1 MNSYDNTAAPFELL
15 GIDPNTGKP
24 PKCRIASVDAAR
36 AVYRTIKDSDSA
48 SSRNRALIDAMFNGA
63 PPFNQNDLLEL
74 GQGERTNL
82 DFGDAASLKEQALAS
97 YYDLTSSVDVLA
109 RVKIDYGT
117 AEQRAEWSQIVSEEF
132 HNTLKEWQEFEI
144 NHQMLADNF
153 VSHGVGIC
161 FFEDETDWK
170 WKVAGLSEFRIPRG
184 TKANEWDI
192 EVATVEREF
201 MAHELYAFIKDPKV
215 AADLGWNVKMV
226 RLALIHS
233 CRDDS
238 LEMSDW
244 EKLEEELKNNDILYG
259 NSRSKKIHVV
269 HQWVREFSGK
279 VSHLIFLKES
289 LFDEDSQEE
298 QFLFKRVNRFDA
310 PTNCFVTFCYGIGN
324 GSYHS
329 IRGLGFKIY
338 PFVQLLNRLRCGMVD
353 GALLASALVVQ
364 PSDSGARALEDLTL
378 SYYGPYALF
387 PPGLKIVEKAVPDYR
402 QNVLPVLGDLS
413 ANLQNRT
420 IGFQAQAANT
430 DGKARTAYEVRAQL
444 QREAVLSSASI
455 NLFYHPWKRLLKEV
469 YRRISSRNYNA
480 LLPGGREA
488 VEFRRRCL
496 ARGVPSEAIH
506 RFVSVEPVRAIGYG
520 SPGLRQ
526 LAVDETMQVFGAL
539 DEAGRVNLLRD
550 RIAARFGQEVVDR
563 YLPKPE
569 TSLRPPIDDKV
580 AVLENAT
587 MSTGS
592 PIPVTP
598 GENHFIHASRHLQAL
613 EQLQEGLAAGTNPQA
628 ALAALN
634 IFLPHLAE
642 HLEKLGPDEV
652 RKDQVAL
659 MRQRLQQMAA
669 SRDRLESE
677 LTAAAKKQ
685 QEAEQAEMARAMQAE
700 QARISEMERELESSR
715 SLTPESQQKI
725 LQEQARFE
733 MEVQRHQ
740 AKLALQQAEVAQKL
754 KLKDAETAA
763 KIQNAGRSA
772 VPEIRS

>member
-1 MNSYDNTAAPFELL
+1 
-15 GIDPNTGKP
+15 
-24 PKCRIASVDAAR
+24 
-36 AVYRTIKDSDSA
+36 
-48 SSRNRALIDAMFNGA
+48 
-63 PPFNQNDLLEL
+63 
-74 GQGERTNL
+74 
-82 DFGDAASLKEQALAS
+82 
-97 YYDLTSSVDVLA
+97 
-109 RVKIDYGT
+109 
-117 AEQRAEWSQIVSEEF
+117 
-132 HNTLKEWQEFEI
+132 
-144 NHQMLADNF
+144 
-153 VSHGVGIC
+153 
-161 FFEDETDWK
+161 
-170 WKVAGLSEFRIPRG
+170 
-184 TKANEWDI
+184 
-192 EVATVEREF
+192 
-201 MAHELYAFIKDPKV
+201 
-215 AADLGWNVKMV
+215 
-226 RLALIHS
+226 
-233 CRDDS
+233 
-238 LEMSDW
+238 
-244 EKLEEELKNNDILYG
+244 
-259 NSRSKKIHVV
+259 
-269 HQWVREFSGK
+269 
-279 VSHLIFLKES
+279 
-289 LFDEDSQEE
+289 
-298 QFLFKRVNRFDA
+298 
-310 PTNCFVTFCYGIGN
+310 
-324 GSYHS
+324 
-329 IRGLGFKIY
+329 
-338 PFVQLLNRLRCGMVD
+338 
-353 GALLASALVVQ
+353 
-364 PSDSGARALEDLTL
+364 
-378 SYYGPYALF
+378 
-387 PPGLKIVEKAVPDYR
+387 
-402 QNVLPVLGDLS
+402 
-413 ANLQNRT
+413 
-420 IGFQAQAANT
+420 
-430 DGKARTAYEVRAQL
+430 
-444 QREAVLSSASI
+444 
-455 NLFYHPWKRLLKEV
+455 
-469 YRRISSRNYNA
+469 
-480 LLPGGREA
+480 
-488 VEFRRRCL
+488 
-496 ARGVPSEAIH
+496 
-506 RFVSVEPVRAIGYG
+506 
-520 SPGLRQ
+520 
-526 LAVDETMQVFGAL
+526 MQVFGAL